1 MLAAKERPE
10 QKRALAEELVSA
22 RWLPLYMYARRR
34 GLAPDR
40 AEDAVQGLLVQ
51 LIEHD
56 FIEKLD
62 PARGR
67 LRGYLKRAL
76 LHYLINLHEHEV
88 AEKRGGGRTAV
99 PIETAEALLASAP
112 ADPAAAFDREWAIEV
127 FESALAELEREFSSG
142 ERRGPVEVL
151 KSVFRFEETPSYE
164 DLARTHGMSVSQL
177 KSFVHRGR
185 KRFRELVL
193 ARVTDTVS
201 TAEEAESELAEL
213 FRALE
218 GT

>member
-1 MLAAKERPE
+1 VLAAKGNPE
-10 QKRALAEELVSA
+10 KRRALTEELIGS
-22 RWLPLYMYARRR
+22 RWLPLYVYARQR
-34 GLAPDR
+34 GLPPDR

-56 FIEKLD
+56 FVEKLD

-76 LHYLINLHEHEV
+76 QHYLVNLHEHEF
-88 AEKRGGGRTAV
+88 AEKRGGGRVAV
-99 PIETAEALLASAP
+99 SIEAGEALLLTAP
-112 ADPAAAFDREWAIEV
+112 ADPGAAFDREWAIEV
-127 FESALAELEREFSSG
+127 FESSLAELEREYEAG

-151 KSVFRFEETPSYE
+151 KSVFRFAETPAYE
-164 DLARTHGMSVSQL
+164 ELARAHGMSVSQL

-193 ARVTDTVS
+193 ARVTDTVG

-213 FRALE
+213 FRSLE
-218 GT
+218 GA